1 MGKYSNAP
9 KRLFIAFCGICFLDA
24 KQSPESDGVTVGLT
38 LRQLATLTYI
48 DQLNQPESTW
58 FNPYQPISTLS
69 TGINRNPTESTQINP
84 NQPESI

>member
-48 DQLNQPESTW
+48 DQLNQPEST
-58 FNPYQPISTLS
+58 
-69 TGINRNPTESTQINP
+69 
-84 NQPESI
+84 